1 MLNCKNQECNCMC
14 YLHTWQICGND
25 IKCDN
30 CGHIQDKIKE

>member
-14 YLHTWQICGND
+14 YLHTWKICGND